1 MDRIYLDHNAT
12 TPVDPD
18 VVALVAKTLTEFAG
32 NPSSAH
38 ASGRA
43 AKARLEEARADIAGV
58 LACKP
63 SEIRFT
69 STGSEADNLAV
80 YGLAVARGGR
90 IVTSNV
96 EHPAIARPCRAA
108 GASLTQLDE
117 LPVDKSGRVTKESVA
132 SALDREGAPAI
143 ALVTMIHAQNET
155 GILQPIH
162 DIGVLCREHDV
173 PFHTDSAQSFGK
185 VPIDLSHDPVDLM
198 TIVGHKCYAPKGI
211 SILYVRSGIEMKP
224 VILGG
229 GQEGGMRP
237 GTENVAMAAGLALA
251 MKKAADNLPEESKRL
266 REVRDTFEAGLVRKV
281 GGVHVVGRDVDRL
294 PGTSCVLFEG
304 VMGFELGTALDER
317 GYEVS
322 TGSACHS
329 GSPAPSSTLIAMG
342 VDPLLALGMVRVGFG
357 HANTQD
363 HANGLV
369 DAVADS
375 VKQLRALGAP
385 REVNR

>member
-1 MDRIYLDHNAT
+1 MERIYLDHNAT

-18 VVALVAKTLTEFAG
+18 VVAVVARTLSECAG

-43 AKARLEEARADIAGV
+43 AKGCLDQARADIAGV
-58 LACKP
+58 LSCQP
-63 SEIRFT
+63 SEVRFT

-80 YGLAVARGGR
+80 YGLVVARGGR

-108 GASLTQLDE
+108 GASLAQLDE
-117 LPVDKSGRVTKESVA
+117 IPVDASGRITVESVA
-132 SALDREGAPAI
+132 AALDRDGAAAPAI
-143 ALVTMIHAQNET
+143 VTVIHAQNET

-162 DIGVLCREHDV
+162 EIGALCRTHDV
-173 PFHTDSAQSFGK
+173 PFHTDAAQSFGK
-185 VPIDLSHDPVDLM
+185 VPIDLSQDPVDLM

-211 SILYVRSGIEMKP
+211 SILYVRNGIELKP

-237 GTENVAMAAGLALA
+237 GTENVALAAGLALA
-251 MKKAADNLPEESKRL
+251 MKKAKGSLATESARL
-266 REVRDTFEAGLVRKV
+266 RKMRDTFEAALIEKV
-281 GGVHVVGRDVDRL
+281 GGVHVVGRDVDRG
-294 PGTSCVLFEG
+294 PGTSCVLFED
-304 VMGFELGTALDER
+304 VAGFQVGAALDML

-329 GSPAPSSTLIAMG
+329 GSPEPSTALIAMG
-342 VDPLLALGMVRVGFG
+342 IDPALAGGMVRVGFG
-357 HANTQD
+357 HSNSLDQI
-363 HANGLV
+363 NGLV
-369 DAVADS
+369 DAVAGS
-375 VKQLRALGAP
+375 VKQFRAMNVPGK
-385 REVNR
+385 VN